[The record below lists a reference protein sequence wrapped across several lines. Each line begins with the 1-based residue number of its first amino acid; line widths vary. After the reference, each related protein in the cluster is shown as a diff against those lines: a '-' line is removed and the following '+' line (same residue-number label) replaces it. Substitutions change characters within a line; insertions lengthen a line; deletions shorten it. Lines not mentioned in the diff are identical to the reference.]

1 MQRAT
6 DREMNAAKRVAET
19 VLEFLIAW
27 EEGRRLRTPEPTQPQ
42 FEIKLPEFPPATIP
56 KPGPL
61 TDRKPPLADP
71 GQLIG
76 VDKVAEL
83 LECSPR
89 TVYRLADCG
98 RLPRPR
104 KVGSLAR
111 WSVGEIRT
119 WVEEGCPKQHR
130 RR

>member
-6 DREMNAAKRVAET
+6 DREMHAAKRVAEA
-19 VLEFLIAW
+19 VVEFLIAW
-27 EEGRRLRTPEPTQPQ
+27 DEGRRLRTPELAQPQ
-42 FEIKLPEFPPATIP
+42 FEVKLPEFLPASPPTP
-56 KPGPL
+56 EPTGNS
-61 TDRKPPLADP
+61 KPPMADP
-71 GQLIG
+71 AQLIG

-89 TVYRLADCG
+89 HVYRLADSR

-104 KVGSLAR
+104 KVGSLVR
-111 WSVGEIRT
+111 WSVGEIRK
-119 WVEEGCPKQHR
+119 WVEEGCPKQYR

>member
-6 DREMNAAKRVAET
+6 DREINAAKRVVEA
-19 VLEFLIAW
+19 VVEFLIAW
-27 EEGRRLRTPEPTQPQ
+27 DEGRRLRTPEPARPQ
-42 FEIKLPEFPPATIP
+42 FEVKLPEFPAAPVPNPEPTS
-56 KPGPL
+56 
-61 TDRKPPLADP
+61 DRKPPVADP

-89 TVYRLADCG
+89 TIYRLADCG
-98 RLPRPR
+98 RLPHPR
-104 KVGSLAR
+104 KVGSLVR
-111 WSVGEIRT
+111 WSVGEVRK
-119 WVEEGCPKQHR
+119 WVEEGCPKQYR